1 MGWWRWSVGMGR
13 WSMSMGRWSVRMGWW
28 SKGTLRR
35 GRTMWRCVAM
45 WTIWTLLKL
54 RRALRWTM
62 LMSEGRAVLMLW
74 LMSEGR
80 PMLMRWWTMLMSKL
94 RPVSVG
100 RTWYLLL

>member
-1 MGWWRWSVGMGR
+1 M
-13 WSMSMGRWSVRMGWW
+13 
-28 SKGTLRR
+28 
-35 GRTMWRCVAM
+35 TMWRCVAV

-62 LMSEGRAVLMLW
+62 LMSERRAVLMSLRWTMLTKGRAVLRWTM

-80 PMLMRWWTMLMSKL
+80 TMLMRWWTMSEL
-94 RPVSVG
+94 RPVSVW